1 MRTEITS
8 LLGLD
13 VYTQRGVFVGR
24 VDDAVLDTESGI
36 ISGLALGSL
45 NKSLIDQKSKGIVVP
60 FSMITAVGDIILM
73 RHIAKH
79 AKNSQKDS

>member
-45 NKSLIDQKSKGIVVP
+45 NKSLLDQKSKGIVVP
-60 FSMITAVGDIILM
+60 FSMVTAVGDIVLV
-73 RHIAKH
+73 RHIVKH
-79 AKNSQKDS
+79 AKNNRKDS

>member
-13 VYTQRGVFVGR
+13 VYTHRGIFVGR
-24 VDDAVLDTESGI
+24 VDDVVLDTESGT

-45 NKSLIDQKSKGIVVP
+45 NKSFIDQKSKGIVVP
-60 FSMITAVGDIILM
+60 FSMITAVGDIVLI

-79 AKNSQKDS
+79 AKNNRKDS